1 MSVSAQEGSP
11 ATYHDEFSMVL
22 GGPLFQ
28 LICKSRLG
36 DAALHLLRRRVIFA
50 TMISWA
56 PLLVLSLMG
65 GHVGAPLK
73 VPFVSDIEVHAR
85 FLLALPLL
93 IIAELVVHQRTRPV
107 VRHFIDRGLIPGA
120 FRGRFNAS
128 IDSALRLR
136 NSVTAEVALL
146 VLVYAVGMIF
156 IRPRYVALDE
166 PTWYS
171 MPDATGQH
179 LTLAGSWYV
188 YVSLPL
194 FQFMLLRWYFR
205 IFIWIRFLW
214 HVSRI
219 PLSLVPTH
227 PDRVAGLGFLS
238 HTPVAFAPLLAAHGV
253 VLAGFIA
260 SQIFFHGMGLLDFKF
275 ELIAVVLFLLLLV
288 LAPLLLFVPD
298 LAAAKRI
305 GLREYGTLAQK
316 YVREFDSKWLR
327 GGSPAGEPLLG
338 SSDIQSLAD
347 MGNCFEFVRSIKILP
362 VTREGLV
369 ALVAI
374 TLVPV
379 APLLLTMV
387 PLDELIN
394 RLLKV
399 VL

>member
-238 HTPVAFAPLLAAHGV
+238 HTPAAFAPLLAAHGV

-369 ALVAI
+369 ALVVI

-387 PLDELIN
+387 PLDELLN